1 MNVAPR
7 VYPDGGGRT
16 SSSALV
22 ATIDVAT
29 LRRVDAGSWTL
40 QAPSADGGACCSAIT
55 FSWPSGSPG
64 PVLAGQRLFV
74 AEGTPMQL
82 QPSGMPA
89 MAFRSLTDWQIDLLG
104 TSSGV
109 PVDGGSGRGVIVF
122 GPVPG
127 EVREGFSGNY
137 AVEPAIY
144 TVDFELVR

>member
-7 VYPDGGGRT
+7 LYPDGGGRT

-40 QAPSADGGACCSAIT
+40 QTPSADGGGCCSAIT
-55 FSWPSGSPG
+55 FSWPSGAAG
-64 PVLAGQRLFV
+64 PVLPGQRFFV
-74 AEGTPMQL
+74 AVGTPMHL
-82 QPSGMPA
+82 QSSGMPTFA
-89 MAFRSLTDWQIDLLG
+89 YRSLTDWEIDLLG
-104 TSSGV
+104 PSSGV
-109 PVDGGSGRGVIVF
+109 PVDGGNGMGVVVF

-127 EVREGFSGNY
+127 EVREGFNGNY
-137 AVEPAIY
+137 AVDPAIY